1 MDRRRPARTGAD
13 RRRPAQTGYFQCPR
27 IERNWK
33 WLYSRHDAPH
43 LVHSNLFF
51 GNCLVG
57 FSGTFAYQIWAKF
70 TRKIAR
76 AHVRECKVTHEH
88 AIAHFSE
95 FWKVTSRKKFLY
107 CARAMMHQIWCMVS
121 NFNTPYM
128 VHRFWSETKR
138 FRYILAIFR
147 YKWPQKR
154 TLR

>member
-1 MDRRRPARTGAD
+1 MVKNHDPEKIE
-13 RRRPAQTGYFQCPR
+13 PK

-33 WLYSRHDAPH
+33 ILCPRHDAPY

-76 AHVRECKVTHEH
+76 ARARDCTLACKH
-88 AIAHFSE
+88 AIAYFQRV
-95 FWKVTSRKKFLY
+95 WKVTSRKKFFY
-107 CARAMMHQIWCMVS
+107 CPRAMMHHIWCMVS

-138 FRYILAIFR
+138 FRYFFAIFR
-147 YKWPQKR
+147 NKWPRQR
-154 TLR
+154 NLRLILAP